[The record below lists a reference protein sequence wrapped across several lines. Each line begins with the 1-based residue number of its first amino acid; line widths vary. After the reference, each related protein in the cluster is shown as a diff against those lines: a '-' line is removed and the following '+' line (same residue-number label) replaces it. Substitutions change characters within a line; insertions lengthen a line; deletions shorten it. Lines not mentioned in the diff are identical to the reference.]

1 MRRSPRRPTPRP
13 WRSSHRTFNASP
25 AKASLA
31 TCRPINAAARLTH
44 NDLGMVHILAE
55 AGRISG
61 IIDWSDACLGD
72 PAKDFVGVLGAGG
85 WPAIRATLATYG
97 PMPPDFEDR
106 IGFFAWVAPIHD
118 ILYGLRTGQ
127 PEHVRDGIEGVA
139 ARMRLAGVLPAPSVD
154 GDRPQP

>member
-1 MRRSPRRPTPRP
+1 MALLPPDVQRIAREGIARYLSTG
-13 WRSSHRTFNASP
+13 
-25 AKASLA
+25 
-31 TCRPINAAARLTH
+31 NAAERLTH

-72 PAKDFVGVLGAGG
+72 PAKDFVGVLAAGG
-85 WPAIRATLATYG
+85 WPAVHATLATYG
-97 PMPPDFEDR
+97 PMPPGFEDR